1 MLGKC
6 HAAKKTLLRTSK
18 TIQDVA
24 ESCQVY
30 SSDTGQTPLRR
41 TPLQFEVSKCHRCG
55 LLDGPNK
62 TPVNSTQD
70 LLTVSEV
77 GRSLG
82 YLVHVKSAVDAVV
95 EGTRLIAVSRLSLHF
110 ERAVARYFGKSWNT
124 LFEELLMCHD
134 RSNDPIIPTDSS
146 ASAFLCDR
154 LASRF
159 VPSQEINGILFDLL
173 IEISAAR
180 HTISKVALSRTAYLA
195 TPSPNVFRSTTGKSI
210 KLTLHDAEVEINEQQ
225 YEKLRWLYESDI
237 QATQFG
243 GTCAKP
249 SLANTFCESGI
260 TFHSAVF
267 AMLCLYAS
275 AHGGMHC
282 MAGGHH
288 NALHGDVFDALNIG
302 LGVHAECCASPLNCH
317 WRLYCSGHPDTDLT
331 FGSLGSVFS
340 FDPVDGYFE
349 CNPPFEE
356 SVLLD
361 CIKHID
367 SLLDVAEVA
376 GKSLSCV
383 FIVPHWPGRRA
394 WETLFRS
401 VHKSHTEVIPLRE
414 HGFLE
419 VLTGPFS
426 ATFSYNF
433 HSCFLSKLKTFVS
446 HLIETHLTKFL
457 CRGHRKKIKPYTECH
472 RATPLC
478 FFCRQ
483 QQASA
488 HIE

>member
-1 MLGKC
+1 
-6 HAAKKTLLRTSK
+6 
-18 TIQDVA
+18 
-24 ESCQVY
+24 
-30 SSDTGQTPLRR
+30 
-41 TPLQFEVSKCHRCG
+41 
-55 LLDGPNK
+55 
-62 TPVNSTQD
+62 
-70 LLTVSEV
+70 
-77 GRSLG
+77 
-82 YLVHVKSAVDAVV
+82 
-95 EGTRLIAVSRLSLHF
+95 
-110 ERAVARYFGKSWNT
+110 
-124 LFEELLMCHD
+124 
-134 RSNDPIIPTDSS
+134 
-146 ASAFLCDR
+146 
-154 LASRF
+154 

-267 AMLCLYAS
+267 AMLCRYAS

-394 WETLFRS
+394 WDS
-401 VHKSHTEVIPLRE
+401 LR
-414 HGFLE
+414 
-419 VLTGPFS
+419 
-426 ATFSYNF
+426 Y
-433 HSCFLSKLKTFVS
+433 
-446 HLIETHLTKFL
+446 
-457 CRGHRKKIKPYTECH
+457 
-472 RATPLC
+472 
-478 FFCRQ
+478 
-483 QQASA
+483 
-488 HIE
+488 